1 MWGVEVG
8 ITPGR
13 VKRWHDRHRAHTL
26 PRDPGF
32 SVATVLSVAN
42 AVHQVQR
49 FKDAIA
55 QRSSPGLASNRANRQ
70 AQTDASVTIRPLIL
84 TPAQWVSQI
93 CTETDVLAADVL
105 LYPRP
110 SRRRIIIIAAVLS
123 LVVLPLW
130 AFARAPCGSRSAPS

>member
-1 MWGVEVG
+1 RSWFQ
-8 ITPGR
+8 R
-13 VKRWHDRHRAHTL
+13 
-26 PRDPGF
+26 
-32 SVATVLSVAN
+32 ATVLSVAN

-93 CTETDVLAADVL
+93 CTETDVLAADVP
-105 LYPRP
+105 LYPRHARP
-110 SRRRIIIIAAVLS
+110 LLHHQPPVCSFNTCAVCLS
-123 LVVLPLW
+123 PHSSQVRQ
-130 AFARAPCGSRSAPS
+130 ATFSAR

>member
-1 MWGVEVG
+1 RSWFQ
-8 ITPGR
+8 R
-13 VKRWHDRHRAHTL
+13 
-26 PRDPGF
+26 
-32 SVATVLSVAN
+32 ATVLSVAN

-105 LYPRP
+105 LYPRHCNLRLQCRTKRP
-110 SRRRIIIIAAVLS
+110 PGLSSVGVGSNWAVLQSTKRGQCIALDPTAEVASSRRN
-123 LVVLPLW
+123 
-130 AFARAPCGSRSAPS
+130 SAS